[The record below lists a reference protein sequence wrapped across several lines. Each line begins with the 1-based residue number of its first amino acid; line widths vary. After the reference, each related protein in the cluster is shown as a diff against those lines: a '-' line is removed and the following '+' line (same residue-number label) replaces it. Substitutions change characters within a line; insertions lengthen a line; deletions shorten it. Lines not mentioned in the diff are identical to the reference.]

1 LTTSHL
7 NYIVVVDYTRSTIR
21 SAVSKRKVSN
31 PLALAVM
38 ALLYE
43 RPMHPYEMV
52 TTMRERGKHESVR
65 LRYSSLY
72 SVVEA
77 LEREGLILPL
87 ETVREGRRPER
98 TIYGLTEEG
107 RVEFLSWLRE
117 LVREPVK
124 EYTQFAAG
132 LTFLAALPPEEASAL
147 LDERVRRLEEEVEGM
162 RSLLDTVMEQG
173 LPRLFLIE
181 SEHELVL
188 REAELRWVR
197 ELVREIRAGT
207 LGGMAGWEGFHVDRD
222 ATDTGTSR
230 KEESGV

>member
-1 LTTSHL
+1 MVATQ
-7 NYIVVVDYTRSTIR
+7 
-21 SAVSKRKVSN
+21 RKVSN

-52 TTMRERGKHESVR
+52 TVMRGRAKHEAIR

-77 LEREGLILPL
+77 LQREALIQPL

-98 TIYGLTEEG
+98 TVYGLTDEG
-107 RVEFLSWLRE
+107 RVEFLDWLRE
-117 LVREPVK
+117 LLSVPSK

-132 LTFLAALPPEEASAL
+132 LSFLAALPPEEAVAL
-147 LDERVRRLEEEVEGM
+147 LRERASRLEEEVEEM
-162 RSLLDTVMEQG
+162 RSAMDAAAEEQG
-173 LPRLFLIE
+173 VPRLFLVE
-181 SEHELVL
+181 NEHELVL

-197 ELVREIRAGT
+197 GLVREIEAGT
-207 LGGMAGWEGFHVDRD
+207 LDGVPEWEAFHRRGALAAKRRGGP
-222 ATDTGTSR
+222 
-230 KEESGV
+230 

>member
-1 LTTSHL
+1 L
-7 NYIVVVDYTRSTIR
+7 
-21 SAVSKRKVSN
+21 ASKRKVSN

-52 TTMRERGKHESVR
+52 STMRERGKHESVR

-77 LEREGLILPL
+77 LVREGLISPR

-98 TIYGLTEEG
+98 TIYELTEEG
-107 RVEFLSWLRE
+107 RVEFLDWLRE
-117 LVREPVK
+117 LLTVPAK

-132 LTFLAALPPEEASAL
+132 LTFLPVLPPDEASVL
-147 LDERVRRLEEEVEGM
+147 LDERLRHLEAEVEEM
-162 RSLLDTVMEQG
+162 RALLDAVMEQG

-181 SEHELVL
+181 SEHELIL

-197 ELVREIRAGT
+197 ELVRDISDGT
-207 LGGMAGWEGFHVDRD
+207 LGGMAEWEAFHADRD
-222 ATDTGTSR
+222 ATDTGKTR

>member
-1 LTTSHL
+1 
-7 NYIVVVDYTRSTIR
+7 V
-21 SAVSKRKVSN
+21 ASKRKVSN

-52 TTMRERGKHESVR
+52 SVMRERGKHESVR

-77 LEREGLILPL
+77 LEREGLISPR

-98 TIYGLTEEG
+98 TIYELTGEG
-107 RVEFLSWLRE
+107 SVEFLRWLRE
-117 LVREPVK
+117 LLSEPAK

-132 LTFLAALPPEEASAL
+132 LTFLPALPPEEAVEL
-147 LDERVRRLEEEVEGM
+147 LDERVRRLEEEIEEK
-162 RSLLDTVMEQG
+162 RALLDGVMEQG

-181 SEHELVL
+181 SEHELIL

-197 ELVREIRAGT
+197 ELVRDISDGT
-207 LGGMAGWEGFHVDRD
+207 LGGMAEWEGFHADR
-222 ATDTGTSR
+222 AAEDTR

>member
-1 LTTSHL
+1 
-7 NYIVVVDYTRSTIR
+7 V
-21 SAVSKRKVSN
+21 ASKRKVSN
-31 PLALAVM
+31 LLALAVM

-52 TTMRERGKHESVR
+52 SVMRERGKHESVR

-77 LEREGLILPL
+77 LEREALILPL

-98 TIYGLTEEG
+98 TIYGLTEAG

-117 LVREPVK
+117 LLSEPVK

-132 LTFLAALPPEEASAL
+132 LTFLPALPPDEASVL
-147 LDERVRRLEEEVEGM
+147 LDERVRRLEEEVEEM
-162 RSLLDTVMEQG
+162 RSLLDAVMEQG

-181 SEHELVL
+181 SEHELIL

-197 ELVREIRAGT
+197 ELVREISDGT
-207 LGGMAGWEGFHVDRD
+207 LGGMAEWETFHADRD
-222 ATDTGTSR
+222 SEDEETR

>member
-1 LTTSHL
+1 M
-7 NYIVVVDYTRSTIR
+7 
-21 SAVSKRKVSN
+21 SKRKVSN

-132 LTFLAALPPEEASAL
+132 LTFLPALPPDEASVL
-147 LDERVRRLEEEVEGM
+147 LEERVRRLEEEVEGM

-207 LGGMAGWEGFHVDRD
+207 LGGMARWEGFHADRD
-222 ATDTGTSR
+222 ATDDGTSS

>member
-1 LTTSHL
+1 MASE
-7 NYIVVVDYTRSTIR
+7 RR
-21 SAVSKRKVSN
+21 VSN

-52 TTMRERGKHESVR
+52 SVMRERGQHESVR

-77 LEREGLILPL
+77 LGREGLISAR

-98 TIYGLTEEG
+98 TVYGLTEAG

-117 LVREPVK
+117 LLSEPVK

-132 LTFLAALPPEEASAL
+132 LTFLVALPPSEALAL
-147 LDERVRRLEEEVEGM
+147 LKERARLLEEEVGEM
-162 RSLLDTVMEQG
+162 RSRLDAVMKGG
-173 LPRLFLIE
+173 LSRVFLVE
-181 SEHELVL
+181 NEHELVL
-188 REAELRWVR
+188 REAELGWVR
-197 ELVREIRAGT
+197 GLVREIETGK
-207 LGGMAGWEGFHVDRD
+207 LGGLREWESFHPRP
-222 ATDTGTSR
+222 TSKR
-230 KEESGV
+230 MEEDDE